1 MIVVS
6 DIRLPLGSGEAEAA
20 EAAKARLG
28 NPENGEYHV
37 RKMSY
42 DLRRGNPTQICSV
55 VARFSDEDLERELAE
70 GKKKVSF
77 IERKSFAPK
86 IGLESLGARPVVV
99 GSGPAGLFAAYLLA
113 QYGYHPILLERGAD
127 VDSRVNAVSSF
138 FATGSLNKDTNIQFG
153 EGGAGTF
160 SDGKLVSRIHDDLC
174 DYVLHTFYR
183 YGAPEDILVKSRP
196 HIGTDEL
203 RLVIKRMRQ
212 AIETN
217 GGEVRFLCRMDDIL
231 TSRGRVVGVRSSM
244 GDIPAQAVVLAV
256 GHSARDTFEML
267 AGKGLTITSKPFSVG
282 LRIEHLQEDVDR
294 SLYGKYA
301 GDPRLPVGEYNLSAR
316 AGGRGVYTF
325 CMCPGG
331 EVVPAASE
339 MGGTVTNGMSN
350 HARDGKNANSAVC
363 VSILEKDFGSNP
375 FRGMEFQR
383 NLERAAF
390 AAAGGEYR
398 APASDVG
405 SFLEGKKGL
414 KIGHVEPTYARGVV
428 AYDLWRILGDEYSG
442 AIRDGILAFGKK
454 MKCFSDTEAILTG
467 VETRTSSPLR
477 ISRNEEREAIG
488 LQGLY
493 PCGEGAGYAGG
504 IMSAAVDGLRT
515 AAAIIEK
522 YRPE

>member
-6 DIRLPLGSGEAEAA
+6 DIRLPLGSGEEEAA
-20 EAAKARLG
+20 EAARAILG
-28 NPENGEYHV
+28 NPENGEYRI
-37 RKMSY
+37 RKISY
-42 DLRRGNPTQICSV
+42 DFRRGNPSQICSV
-55 VARFSDEDLERELAE
+55 IARFSDEAAEKELAE
-70 GKKKVSF
+70 GKKNVSF
-77 IERKSFAPK
+77 VEHKHFAPK
-86 IGLESLGARPVVV
+86 IGLEPMTSRPVVV

-113 QYGYHPILLERGAD
+113 QYGYRPILLERGAD
-127 VDSRVNAVSSF
+127 VDSRVSAVSSF
-138 FATGSLNKDTNIQFG
+138 FETGSLNKDTNIQFG

-174 DYVLHTFYR
+174 DYVLRTFYR
-183 YGAPEDILVKSRP
+183 YGAPEDILVKAKP

-203 RLVIKRMRQ
+203 RQVIKRMRQ

-231 TSRGRVVGVRSSM
+231 VSQGKVIGVRSSM
-244 GDIPAQAVVLAV
+244 GDIPTQTVVLAV

-267 AGKGLTITSKPFSVG
+267 LGKGLSITSKPFSVG
-282 LRIEHLQEDVDR
+282 LRIEHLQEDVNR

-301 GDPRLPVGEYNLSAR
+301 GDPSLPVGEYNLSAR

-331 EVVPAASE
+331 VVVPAASE
-339 MGGTVTNGMSN
+339 TGGTVTNGMSN

-363 VSILEKDFGSNP
+363 VSVLEKDFGFNP
-375 FRGMEFQR
+375 LRGMEFQR
-383 NLERAAF
+383 NMERAAF
-390 AAAGGEYR
+390 AAVGGEYR

-405 SFLEGKKGL
+405 SFLEGRKGL
-414 KIGHVEPTYARGVV
+414 KIGRVEPTYARGVV
-428 AYDLWRILGDEYSG
+428 AYDLWRILGDEYSR

-454 MKCFSDTEAILTG
+454 MKCFGDTEAILTG
-467 VETRTSSPLR
+467 IETRTSSPLR
-477 ISRNEEREAIG
+477 INRTEEREAVG